1 MTGAELDM
9 ALDYARAALDEERSS
24 NGHPAPCTCPSRL
37 GCELHGRQPREHAV
51 PCRMCG
57 RRTWNVSARC
67 DGCTDEADQP

>member
-1 MTGAELDM
+1 MTGPQLDQ
-9 ALDYARAALDEERSS
+9 ALAYARDVLDELETQ
-24 NGHPAPCTCPSRL
+24 ACTCPSRR
-37 GCELHGRQPREHAV
+37 GCEFHGRQPREHAV